1 MPEVRVFREGTLRWV
16 QASGTGAWNTA
27 SAPRSGLIGFVQAGF
42 DFVQQKDFIQVMDR
56 GVPKHHKLVSVQG
69 GKASFNVLFGVT
81 ADYPDIITSSGV
93 STPQIHLEFRQQMD
107 EVAAASGLYF
117 QLLNAVELGR
127 KFTEDPQG
135 NKYQINFE
143 YLSSVGP
150 TGSGYLG

>member
-1 MPEVRVFREGTLRWV
+1 MPEIRNMREGTLRWV

-56 GVPKHHKLVSVQG
+56 GVPKHHKLVAVQG
-69 GKASFNVLFGVT
+69 GKATFNVLFGVT

-107 EVAAASGLYF
+107 EISTTSGLYF
-117 QLLNAVELGR
+117 QLLNCVEVGR

-135 NKYQINFE
+135 KFIARF
-143 YLSSVGP
+143 SVN
-150 TGSGYLG
+150 